1 MTYFPICFCITDYRE
16 VEKCIGFRFGIRFTN
31 LWDTFWALVFSSIAE
46 GPRQTLY
53 LPLTTFQTLII
64 VRIQT
69 FKVGA
74 LSTNCYVAACQ
85 ETQDAIIID
94 PGLDVP
100 SEAEPIFRYVDE
112 KALKVKFIV
121 NTHGHPD
128 HIRGDHLLKKKYS
141 VPICIH
147 AYDAHLIDAL
157 GGTILPANIMLED
170 EDLIKFGKVTLRVMH
185 TPGHTLGSISLVGEK
200 IVFTGD
206 TLFAGGIGRTDFPGG
221 SDRDMRLS
229 LGKLLRLPDNY
240 VVYPGHGTTSVI
252 GEEKQVNPFLQWL

>member
-1 MTYFPICFCITDYRE
+1 M
-16 VEKCIGFRFGIRFTN
+16 
-31 LWDTFWALVFSSIAE
+31 
-46 GPRQTLY
+46 
-53 LPLTTFQTLII
+53 
-64 VRIQT
+64 RIQT

-74 LSTNCYVAACQ
+74 LSTNCYVADCQ

-94 PGLDVP
+94 PGLDAP
-100 SEAEPIFRYVDE
+100 SEAEQIFRHVDE

-170 EDLIKFGKVTLRVMH
+170 EAI
-185 TPGHTLGSISLVGEK
+185 
-200 IVFTGD
+200 
-206 TLFAGGIGRTDFPGG
+206 
-221 SDRDMRLS
+221 
-229 LGKLLRLPDNY
+229 
-240 VVYPGHGTTSVI
+240 
-252 GEEKQVNPFLQWL
+252 